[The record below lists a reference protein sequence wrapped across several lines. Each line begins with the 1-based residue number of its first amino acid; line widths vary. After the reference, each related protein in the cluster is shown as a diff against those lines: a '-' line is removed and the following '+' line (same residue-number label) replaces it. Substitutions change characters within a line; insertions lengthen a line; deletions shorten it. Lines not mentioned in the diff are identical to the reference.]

1 MQVNRAIGYGE
12 MKRPA
17 AIFFITLGLAFAAR
31 ADVRPNSLFADNAV
45 LQRGWAIDVF
55 GTAREGEKVT
65 VEFYG
70 QKLSTT
76 TTNGQWKV
84 RLKRMKANPKP
95 EQMTITGDNT
105 ITLSNILIGDVW
117 VASGQSNMERQLGPR
132 DPQPKI
138 ENWEAE
144 VAAADYPQVR
154 EFYVPHQA
162 AHAPAADANGHWRIC
177 SPKTVKDFS
186 AVGYFFARDIHK
198 AEKVPIGVLFSA
210 WGGTVAEAW
219 TSAES
224 LQTMPDFKSA
234 LDNFSKQSGAKE
246 NPNTVTVLF
255 NAMIA
260 PLLSF
265 PIKGAI
271 WYQGE
276 SNNDRATQYRQ
287 LLPLLIS
294 DWRQAWR
301 CGEFPFLFVQIAP
314 HSSIKPELRE
324 AQLLTLKR
332 VPNSAM
338 AVITDAGDAN
348 DIHPARKQVP
358 GQRLALA
365 ARALAYSE
373 KLEYSGPLFDSLKIE
388 GNKAVLSFGHIGRG
402 LIAKGDSLK
411 GFTIAEVDNKFLPA
425 QAEIRGNTVVVWSD
439 QVSTPVSVRYGWAN
453 VPDGNLFNKEG
464 LPASPFR
471 TDSNH

>member
-1 MQVNRAIGYGE
+1 

-17 AIFFITLGLAFAAR
+17 AMLILTLAFAAR
-31 ADVRPNSLFADNAV
+31 ADVHPNSLFADNAV
-45 LQRGWAIDVF
+45 LQRGLAIDVF

-65 VEFYG
+65 VQFHG
-70 QKLSTT
+70 QKIFTT
-76 TTNGQWKV
+76 ATNGQWKV
-84 RLKRMKANPKP
+84 RLKRMKANATPG
-95 EQMTITGDNT
+95 QMTITGDNT
-105 ITLSNILIGDVW
+105 IILSNILIGDVW

-138 ENWEAE
+138 ANWEAE
-144 VAAADYPQVR
+144 VAAADYPQIR

-162 AHAPAADANGHWRIC
+162 AHAPAADANGEWRIC

-198 AEKVPIGVLFSA
+198 AENIPIGILFSA

-224 LQTMPDFKSA
+224 LETMPDFKSA
-234 LDNFSKQSGAKE
+234 LENFSKQSGSKE

-265 PIKGAI
+265 PITGAI

-276 SNNDRATQYRQ
+276 SNNDRAAQYGQ

-294 DWRQAWR
+294 DWRRAWR
-301 CGEFPFLFVQIAP
+301 CGDFPFLFVQIAP
-314 HSSIKPELRE
+314 HSGIKPELRE
-324 AQLLTLKR
+324 AQLRTLKR
-332 VPNSAM
+332 APNTAM

-365 ARALAYSE
+365 ARALAYGE
-373 KLEYSGPLFDSLKIE
+373 KLEYSGPLFYSLKIE
-388 GNKAVLSFGHIGRG
+388 RDRAVLSFSHVGAG
-402 LIAKGDSLK
+402 LIVKGDCLK
-411 GFTIAEVDNKFLPA
+411 GFTIAGVDNKFVPA
-425 QAEIRGNTVVVWSD
+425 QAEIRGKTVVVWGE
-439 QVSTPVSVRYGWAN
+439 QISTPVSVRYGWAN

-471 TDSNH
+471 TDLN